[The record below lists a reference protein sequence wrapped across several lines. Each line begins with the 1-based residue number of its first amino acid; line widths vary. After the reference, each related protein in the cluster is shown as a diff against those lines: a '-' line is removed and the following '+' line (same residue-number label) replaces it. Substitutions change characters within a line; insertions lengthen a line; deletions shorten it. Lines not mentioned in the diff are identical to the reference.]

1 MKRLL
6 EKIGDLFYRASWW
19 FTSSAWNYLFGNWHG
34 AGHYTGIL
42 RRALCRFRGHP
53 AGVWWFN
60 PNGLEPDMHC
70 KNCGDD
76 LG

>member
-1 MKRLL
+1 MSKLL
-6 EKIGDLFYRASWW
+6 LFFNINFLKYLFSKKSYSDISW
-19 FTSSAWNYLFGNWHG
+19 FTV
-34 AGHYTGIL
+34 IK
-42 RRALCRFRGHP
+42 CRLDNHP
-53 AGVWWFN
+53 CGVVWYN